1 MAEQTRKNSF
11 VSWEGA
17 FTPGELDSIEGL
29 GDRLVREQAELAI
42 KNGADERVR
51 ASGIAAISHSEATNP
66 LFQRLAGIVRELNDK
81 VYKFD
86 VAGIEALRYTVYRGA
101 EAGHYDWQIDYDP
114 NTPQPRKLTLCLQ
127 LTEPT
132 RYQGCDLQ
140 FQAGPRV
147 GAAPKTRGTVIVFP
161 SFFLHRVT
169 PILSGTRKALT
180 AWAVGPEF
188 R

>member
-11 VSWEGA
+11 MVWEGA
-17 FTPGELDSIEGL
+17 FTPGELDSIEDL
-29 GDRLVREQAELAI
+29 GDRLAREQAELAI
-42 KNGADERVR
+42 KNGADERAR
-51 ASGIAAISHSEATNP
+51 ASGIATITPSEGTNA
-66 LFQRLAGIVRELNDK
+66 LFKRMVGIVRELNEK

-86 VAGIEALRYTVYRGA
+86 IAGIEALRYTVYRGA

-127 LTEPT
+127 LSEPT

-140 FQAGPRV
+140 FQAGPKV
-147 GAAPKTRGTVIVFP
+147 GAAPRTRGVVIAFP
-161 SFFLHRVT
+161 SFFLTRVT
-169 PILSGTRKALT
+169 PVLSGTRKALV
-180 AWAVGPEF
+180 AWAVGPQF